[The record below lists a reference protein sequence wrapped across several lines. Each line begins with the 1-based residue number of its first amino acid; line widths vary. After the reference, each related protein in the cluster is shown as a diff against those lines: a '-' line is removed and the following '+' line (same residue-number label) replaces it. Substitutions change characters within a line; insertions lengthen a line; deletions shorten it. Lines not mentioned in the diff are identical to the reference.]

1 MKLMLIQLV
10 CLTTNFINFVS
21 QFLKSSW
28 FHPHVCSFSFKIL
41 TKFSLKV
48 VMKFYD
54 FHPTCAPF
62 AKLDKCYL
70 RILVEMGSKNEMN
83 MSLKVKG

>member
-1 MKLMLIQLV
+1 
-10 CLTTNFINFVS
+10 
-21 QFLKSSW
+21 
-28 FHPHVCSFSFKIL
+28 
-41 TKFSLKV
+41 
-48 VMKFYD
+48 MKFHD